1 MKTPQPRKHQLMK
14 TLQLQPTYTVQSITY
29 TPERRVMTFSR
40 IAPRPDFTR
49 PPIKRRKAPFRLQL
63 MMAPEA
69 ASSFEPVIQV
79 RTQTKS

>member
-1 MKTPQPRKHQLMK
+1 MK

-49 PPIKRRKAPFRLQL
+49 PPGKRRKAPFRLQL
-63 MMAPEA
+63 IMGPEA
-69 ASSFEPVIQV
+69 ECSFEPTIQI
-79 RTQTKS
+79 RSQAKS

>member
-1 MKTPQPRKHQLMK
+1 MKA
-14 TLQLQPTYTVQSITY
+14 LQLQPTYTVQSITY

-49 PPIKRRKAPFRLQL
+49 PPGKRRKALYRLQL
-63 MMAPEA
+63 IMGPEA
-69 ASSFEPVIQV
+69 ECSFEPTIQV